1 VSSIGE
7 GEQYICG
14 NLPITIDN
22 LLQQTQNIFT
32 KIPMMKSHLNQSIKR
47 ERELVRLLMLLAIFI
62 ISFALVVYQLISEI
76 NIGIDFVE
84 KERAGIEYN
93 YILKGILQDIVKYR
107 TQINDS
113 LIDEN
118 SLDLRK
124 SIISQYSRIDN
135 ALEMLDKVEKK
146 LNGQLNITEK
156 WQELKISLNQKWASH
171 KPEIFNISSKE
182 SQAIIS
188 DILSLIAQVGDDT
201 NLILDSTLNSYHLVN
216 ISIEHLPKLIENT
229 SQAMDLGNNIIVYNH
244 NISNNNKKDDLIS
257 LYSAIK
263 LRNNSVEQGIKIS
276 LSAIKNTPEKLKII
290 AQKSIDITNNFSNL
304 LYNSLI
310 SAKSIKIEA
319 TNYLAAGAEAFDA
332 QLKLYEAIFPTL
344 DELLRSR
351 IDGFLRKKYGV
362 QAFAIFVLIT
372 VIYVFASFVNNL
384 KKRQQFERELG
395 QAEEKYRSIFE
406 NAIHGIFQTTVDGQY
421 ISVNPALA
429 KIYGYESPEQIVSN
443 ITNIRQ
449 QLYVDPINRD
459 KFTQQMKQYGSVSE
473 FESQVYRQDGK
484 IIWISENAQAI
495 CDSQGNQ
502 LYYEGTIEDIT
513 HRKQAEKELRMAKQA
528 AEVANQ
534 AKSEFLANM
543 SHELR
548 TPLNGILG
556 YAQILQR
563 DHSLTQKQLADINI
577 IYQCGSHLLTLINDI
592 LDLSKIE
599 ARKMELQPT
608 KFYFLGFLQLLT
620 EICRIKAEQK
630 NISFICQF
638 DTALPAMVQ
647 ADEKRLRQVL
657 VNLLGNAV
665 KFTDVGAV
673 TFKVAVVESVA
684 IEPTEFGL
692 TNINKIRFQI
702 EDTGVGM
709 TGEQMEKIFQPFEQ
723 VGDSSRMAE
732 GTGLGLAISL
742 KIIEMMDSSI
752 RVSSKP
758 QGGSQFW
765 FDLNLATAGEAEISP
780 TIQPTE
786 TIVGFTGEKRKIII
800 LDDRWENRSVIV
812 NLLKPIG
819 FIVAEAANGME
830 GLEQV
835 RELMPDAIITDLVMP
850 KMDGF
855 EFVRRL
861 RESPEFKDIVVIVSS
876 ASVFETDQYNSLD
889 AGADAFLPKPVEA
902 SDLFGLLHKHL
913 GISWIYKQLVGSPPA
928 TAKNIER
935 DIKLSPATTIVP
947 PPPEEI
953 DILYDLTMK
962 GNLKAIIK
970 QAEYLKTLDANFAP
984 FAEHLCGFAQKFQE
998 KQLKS
1003 FIRQYKQNND

>member
-1 VSSIGE
+1 
-7 GEQYICG
+7 
-14 NLPITIDN
+14 
-22 LLQQTQNIFT
+22 
-32 KIPMMKSHLNQSIKR
+32 MMKSHLNQSIKK

-76 NIGIDFVE
+76 NIGIDFAE

-107 TQINDS
+107 TQINES

-124 SIISQYSRIDN
+124 SIISQDSRIDD
-135 ALEMLDKVEKK
+135 ALEMLNKVEKK
-146 LNGQLNITEK
+146 LNNKLNITEK
-156 WQELKISLNQKWASH
+156 WQKLKISLTQKWASH
-171 KPEIFNISSKE
+171 KPEIFNINSKE

-188 DILSLIAQVGDDT
+188 DILSLITQVGDDT

-229 SQAMDLGNNIIVYNH
+229 SQAMDLGNNIIVYYHH
-244 NISNNNKKDDLIS
+244 NISNDKKDDLIG

-263 LRNNSVEQGIKIS
+263 LRNNSVDQGIKIS

-290 AQKSIDITNNFSNL
+290 AQKSIDITNNFSSL

-310 SAKSIKIEA
+310 SAKSIEIEA
-319 TNYLAAGAEAFDA
+319 NNYLAAGAEAFDA
-332 QLKLYEAIFPTL
+332 QLKLYEMIFPTL

-395 QAEEKYRSIFE
+395 QAEAKYRSIFE
-406 NAIHGIFQTTVDGQY
+406 NAIHGIFQTKVDGQY

-429 KIYGYESPEQIVSN
+429 KIYGYESPEQIIRN

-449 QLYVDPINRD
+449 QIYVDPTNRD

-513 HRKQAEKELRMAKQA
+513 HRKQVEKELRMAKQA
-528 AEVANQ
+528 AEVANK

-563 DHSLTQKQLADINI
+563 DSSLTQKQLADIHI

-608 KFYFLGFLQLLT
+608 KFYFLAFLQLLT

-665 KFTDVGAV
+665 KFTDTGAV

-684 IEPTEFGL
+684 IEQTEFGL

-752 RVSSKP
+752 RVSSKT
-758 QGGSQFW
+758 QAGSQFW

-786 TIVGFTGEKRKIII
+786 TIIGFTGEKRKIII
-800 LDDRWENRSVIV
+800 VDDRWENRSVII

-819 FIVAEAANGME
+819 FIVAEAANGIE

-835 RELMPDAIITDLVMP
+835 SKFMPDAIITDLVMP
-850 KMDGF
+850 QMDGF

-861 RESPEFKDIVVIVSS
+861 RESLEFKDIVVIVSS

-913 GISWIYKQLVGSPPA
+913 GISWLYKQLVGSPPA